1 MGRNKN
7 RHTKDR
13 LFISVTEHREE
24 WGGKKDEVK
33 PEFKRL
39 GFNCCALS
47 LTPFTNPV
55 CTRAGTVFDLLH
67 IVPYLQKHKK
77 NPVTG
82 EELAV
87 KDLVKLTFHTN
98 PQGEYH
104 CPITY
109 RVFTNSSKIV
119 ANSRSGHVYSW
130 EAVDELCK
138 KSNSWKDLLTG
149 EPFTQEDLI
158 VLQDPADLRTRNIL
172 SFYHIQTETP
182 AERERDA
189 APETASDGP
198 KSDKFTTGLTAASFT
213 STKLDPQ
220 PKNTYRGLSEAE
232 IRQMVYKE
240 LKSQDAKGYV
250 QIVTTHGP
258 LNFEL
263 YCSQAPMTCENFLTL
278 CEEGYYNEAPF
289 HRSIPGF
296 VLQGGDPTGTGRGG
310 KHIFGGDYFR
320 DECNP
325 QLRHVKRGIVSMANS
340 GPNTNRSQ
348 FFVCYQPS
356 PHLDMKHTVFGE
368 VIGGMETL
376 TLIENLPTDASDRFK
391 NVTVAILTT
400 QVLVNP
406 FKDTK
411 EAVLSQ
417 LHEEQT
423 APPPSWLDTTET
435 VPPPGAIGRY
445 ISKRPRDLPSGLY
458 ADYASKKRPRTTFDF
473 TNW

>member
-24 WGGKKDEVK
+24 WGGKKEVAK

-39 GFNCCALS
+39 AFHCCALS

-82 EELAV
+82 EELTV
-87 KDLVKLTFHTN
+87 KDLVKLTFHKN

-109 RVFTNSSKIV
+109 RVFTESSKIV
-119 ANSRSGHVYSW
+119 ANCGSGHVYSW
-130 EAVDELCK
+130 EAIEELCR

-149 EPFTQEDLI
+149 EAFSPEDLVI
-158 VLQDPADLRTRNIL
+158 LQDPADLRSRNIL
-172 SFYHIQTETP
+172 SFYHIQTETA
-182 AERERDA
+182 AERPINSV
-189 APETASDGP
+189 PEAKAEGP
-198 KSDKFTTGLTAASFT
+198 HSDKFTTGMAAASFT

-220 PKNTYRGLSEAE
+220 PKNSYRGLSEAE

-240 LKSQDAKGYV
+240 LKPQETKGYV
-250 QIVTTHGP
+250 QIVTSHGP
-258 LNFEL
+258 LNLEL
-263 YCSQAPMTCENFLTL
+263 HCSLAPLTCDNFLSL

-296 VLQGGDPTGTGRGG
+296 MLQGGDPTGTGRGG

-320 DECNP
+320 DEFHP
-325 QLRHVKRGIVSMANS
+325 LLRHVKRGIVSMANS

-356 PHLDMKHTVFGE
+356 PHLDMKHTVFAE
-368 VIGGMETL
+368 LIGGFETL
-376 TLIENLPTDASDRFK
+376 TLIETLPTDVNDRFK
-391 NVTVAILTT
+391 EVIVSILST

-406 FKDTK
+406 FKQAK
-411 EAVLSQ
+411 EAVLARLEAENS
-417 LHEEQT
+417 
-423 APPPSWLDTTET
+423 APVKSWLDSTET
-435 VPPPGAIGRY
+435 VPAPGAIGRY
-445 ISKRPRDLPSGLY
+445 ISKRPRDLPAGMY
-458 ADYASKKRPRTTFDF
+458 AEYVSKKRPRTNFDF
-473 TNW
+473 STW